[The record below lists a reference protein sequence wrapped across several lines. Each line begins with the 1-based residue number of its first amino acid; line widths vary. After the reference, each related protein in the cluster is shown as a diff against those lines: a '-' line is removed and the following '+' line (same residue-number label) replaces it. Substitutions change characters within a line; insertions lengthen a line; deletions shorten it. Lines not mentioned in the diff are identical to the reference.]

1 MIQFEFASDLP
12 PVRGDRIQLQQVV
25 VNLAVNGMEAM
36 TSLQDRE
43 RVLIVRTE
51 RDQSDRI
58 SVAVADAGIGIE
70 PENLNRIFVAF
81 HTTKPGGLGMG
92 LAICR
97 SIIEVHGGRLWVDA
111 NVPRGTIFRFTV
123 PAFAATT

>member
-1 MIQFEFASDLP
+1 MIEDYERATGNKFASDLP

-36 TSLQDRE
+36 TSVQDHE

-58 SVAVADAGIGIE
+58 LVALADAG
-70 PENLNRIFVAF
+70 
-81 HTTKPGGLGMG
+81 
-92 LAICR
+92 LA
-97 SIIEVHGGRLWVDA
+97 
-111 NVPRGTIFRFTV
+111 
-123 PAFAATT
+123 